1 LLFYRHDTFPTQT
14 GNKLSWLESRTC
26 EINQRVAGS
35 TPIAI
40 GAAGGVLKIKGLQK
54 GSSFLFSASVI
65 SSTQMGN
72 YSVYILFSQ
81 KLNRFYVGTT
91 DDVERRLQE
100 HNEGT
105 YKDAFTSKGIPWV
118 NF

>member
-1 LLFYRHDTFPTQT
+1 MGYVLRSPLLFYRHDTFP
-14 GNKLSWLESRTC
+14 
-26 EINQRVAGS
+26 
-35 TPIAI
+35 
-40 GAAGGVLKIKGLQK
+40 
-54 GSSFLFSASVI
+54 
-65 SSTQMGN
+65 TQMGN

-118 NF
+118 IFLTIDQLNSGQAYQIERKIKSQKSSRYIQNLRKYPEMIEKLKDL